1 MEIAWPES
9 PYPDGGL
16 SPWSGSW
23 KLGSSTMMVEVR
35 GEDRES
41 ECVVPSDEGVLGD
54 LDHVRQR
61 IPNNLILNS
70 S

>member
-1 MEIAWPES
+1 
-9 PYPDGGL
+9 
-16 SPWSGSW
+16 
-23 KLGSSTMMVEVR
+23 MMVEVR
-35 GEDRES
+35 GEERES
-41 ECVVPSDEGVLGD
+41 ERVARSDEGALGD